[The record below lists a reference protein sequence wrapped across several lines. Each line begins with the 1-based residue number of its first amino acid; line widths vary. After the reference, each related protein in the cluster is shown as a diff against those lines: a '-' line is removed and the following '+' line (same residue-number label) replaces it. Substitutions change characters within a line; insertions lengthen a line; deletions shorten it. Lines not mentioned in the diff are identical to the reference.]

1 MSAQQNQTVLA
12 RYTLLNDNNEPQDG
26 YFIDMFQWPSAESNT
41 GSAVYIDADGTRD
54 LLQFHLDLARQ
65 VLRTFHVRAPKHVFD
80 VKPII
85 KEGEVVELQMDLGDN
100 DVATFVLHPEDYADT
115 SFETNKIPLLQMEA
129 VSF

>member
-54 LLQFHLDLARQ
+54 QLSFHLDLARQ
-65 VLRTFHVRAPKHVFD
+65 VLRTFHVRAPNHVFD
-80 VKPII
+80 LKPVI
-85 KEGEVVELQMDLGDN
+85 KEGEVVELLMDLGDN
-100 DVATFVLHPEDYADT
+100 DTATFVLHPEQYEDR
-115 SFETNKIPLLQMEA
+115 SFENNKIPFVE
-129 VSF
+129 